1 MTILFSAVSL
11 IARVASALLTTAL
24 GWASSLLFGRVQ
36 RSHAIYVVLM
46 LAGSAL
52 WVFLIIAAIV
62 PQIPG
67 FIVDSTPHPAFDRS
81 WVYPAIIGGI
91 VLLPFGVGVVGYL
104 VPTEGERP
112 EGLAALGEALR
123 GYLLTP
129 LLVVLLV
136 FLAAVALTRKGRNA
150 RRRWSDTHISIVV
163 KPDGYDR
170 LVDAVQEVLANA
182 GLPVEAK
189 PAPAALSAPAWLLS
203 KVAGPSVGKL
213 RAERLVQLR
222 NICLRIEMY
231 PSDMAISGPTHE
243 RTKARVA
250 ILSGLTTT
258 AAYMTATAEAQE
270 IEARVIEL
278 ASRAA
283 NDGKPTRATVAAE
296 FGEIDK
302 AMSELELAPEEWEVL
317 YRLRLRVERDLLAGP
332 RPRRTTPAV
341 RSAEQPEA
349 AETPAETQASET
361 RARVSIRKPQT
372 VGR

>member
-36 RSHAIYVVLM
+36 RSHEIYVVLM
-46 LAGSAL
+46 LAGSVL
-52 WVFLIIAAIV
+52 WVFLIIAAVV
-62 PQIPG
+62 PQLPV

-81 WVYPAIIGGI
+81 WVFPAIVGGI
-91 VLLPFGVGVVGYL
+91 VLLPFGVGVVGYM
-104 VPTEGERP
+104 VPAEGDRP
-112 EGLAALGEALR
+112 AGLAALGEALR

-129 LLVVLLV
+129 LLDILLV
-136 FLAAVALTRKGRNA
+136 FLAAVALSRKVRNA

-170 LVDAVQEVLANA
+170 LVDDVQELLANA

-189 PAPAALSAPAWLLS
+189 TAPAVLSAPAWLLS
-203 KVAGPSVGKL
+203 KVAGPNVGRL
-213 RAERLVQLR
+213 RAERLVELR
-222 NICLRIEMY
+222 NVCLRIQVY

-258 AAYMTATAEAQE
+258 AAYLTATAEAQA
-270 IEARVIEL
+270 IEDVIVGL

-283 NDGKPTRATVAAE
+283 TDGKPTRAMVAAE
-296 FGEIDK
+296 FAEIDH
-302 AMSELELAPEEWEVL
+302 AMSELDLAPEEWEVL
-317 YRLRLRVERDLLAGP
+317 YRLRLRIERDLLVGP
-332 RPRRTTPAV
+332 RPRRMTPAAAT
-341 RSAEQPEA
+341 AEQPQQAEA
-349 AETPAETQASET
+349 RS
-361 RARVSIRKPQT
+361 RVSVRKPHP
-372 VGR
+372 VGH